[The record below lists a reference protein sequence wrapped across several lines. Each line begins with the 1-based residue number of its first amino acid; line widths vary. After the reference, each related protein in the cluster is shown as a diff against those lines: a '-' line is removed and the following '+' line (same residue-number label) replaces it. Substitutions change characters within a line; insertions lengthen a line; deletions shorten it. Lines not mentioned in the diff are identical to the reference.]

1 MKHVMFADYLGMDLE
16 LIHEI
21 RFNSIHNLQ
30 PIFKATKND
39 YSDKMLVKN
48 FCLKAD
54 ANYLKLV
61 QNGICLNSA
70 EIYNQNSVRGIILT
84 LNESDQAEPKKAT
97 KKFVNFFKHRDQI
110 VVKDKQLDLVY
121 VIWSVDDWKT
131 WKYQLTMQKNSKI
144 LKSSP
149 NTVIKTHEFFI
160 QDINQLID
168 INNKFQLIVCHQ
180 IGMDVYKDTN
190 EDKCFDFK
198 CAIKI

>member
-1 MKHVMFADYLGMDLE
+1 MFADYLGMDLE

-21 RFNSIHNLQ
+21 KFNSIHNLQ
-30 PIFKATKND
+30 PIFKSARVKD
-39 YSDKMLVKN
+39 ADKMLFKN
-48 FCLKAD
+48 FHLQPD
-54 ANYLKLV
+54 INYLRLV

-84 LNESDQAEPKKAT
+84 LNESGKIVPKKT
-97 KKFVNFFKHRDQI
+97 TNKLVRLFRHRDEI
-110 VVKDKQLDLVY
+110 VVREKQLDLVY
-121 VIWSVDDWKT
+121 VIWSVDEWKT
-131 WKYQLTMQKNSKI
+131 WRYQLTMQKNSKI

-160 QDINQLID
+160 QDIDDLINID
-168 INNKFQLIVCHQ
+168 NKFQLIVCHQ

-190 EDKCFDFK
+190 EDNCFDFK